1 MVRVAGQ
8 LVRHALGQ
16 AVGASRGFSTS
27 TTFRRIDKIC
37 LSAAE
42 AIRDVK
48 RGSIM
53 LVGGFGFSGVPSS
66 LIDAIAQHQNI
77 TDLSVVSNNAG
88 MPGVGLGK
96 LLETKQISKMIASYI
111 GENKLLEKMYL
122 TGALDLELIPQGTM
136 VEKCAA
142 GAAGV
147 PAFYTPTA
155 FGTVVQTGN
164 LPVRHNSD
172 GSVAIMSQPR
182 ETREFNGKNY
192 VLESSIFG
200 DVALVKVHKAD
211 RLGNCTF
218 RKAQNNFNESMGKN
232 ARLTIVEADE
242 IVEVGELQ
250 PEHIHLQSI
259 YVDRVIKSTE
269 PKQIEKL
276 VLAKSADDIVK
287 EAASNRKREK
297 IIKRAAKE
305 FKDGMFV
312 NLGIGIPLAA
322 PALVPND
329 IEVILQSEN
338 GILGMGRYPQLG
350 QEDPDL
356 INPGKETV
364 TLNPGA
370 STFGSHES
378 FGMIRSGKIDLTMLG
393 ALQVSMNGDMA
404 NFMLPGKVKGI
415 GGAMDL
421 VANPEKTKVVV
432 TMEHL
437 DRKGM
442 PKIMREC
449 TFPLTGTRCVSRII
463 TDLAVFDCV
472 PEGLVLRELVPEVT
486 VEELE
491 KLTDA
496 PFTVADDFK
505 PYVV

>member
-37 LSAAE
+37 PSAAE

-472 PEGLVLRELVPEVT
+472 PGGLVLRELVPEVT
-486 VEELE
+486 VEKLE

-496 PFTVADDFK
+496 PFTVAEDFK

>member
-1 MVRVAGQ
+1 
-8 LVRHALGQ
+8 
-16 AVGASRGFSTS
+16 
-27 TTFRRIDKIC
+27 
-37 LSAAE
+37 
-42 AIRDVK
+42 
-48 RGSIM
+48 
-53 LVGGFGFSGVPSS
+53 
-66 LIDAIAQHQNI
+66 
-77 TDLSVVSNNAG
+77 

-96 LLETKQISKMIASYI
+96 LLETKQINKMIASYI
-111 GENKLLEKMYL
+111 GENELLEKMYL

-155 FGTVVQTGN
+155 FGTIVQTGN

-172 GSVAIMSQPR
+172 GSVATMSQPR

-192 VLESSIFG
+192 VLESSILG

-287 EAASNRKREK
+287 EAASNPKREK

-437 DRKGM
+437 DRKGR

-472 PEGLVLRELVPEVT
+472 REGLVLKELVPEVT

-505 PYVV
+505 PYVA

>member
-1 MVRVAGQ
+1 MIKGSLAIDRMVRVAGQ
-8 LVRHALGQ
+8 LVRRALGQ

-37 LSAAE
+37 PSAAE

-48 RGSIM
+48 KGSIM

-77 TDLSVVSNNAG
+77 TDLTVVSNNAG

-96 LLETKQISKMIASYI
+96 LLETKQISTMVASYI

-276 VLAKSADDIVK
+276 VLAKSSDDI
-287 EAASNRKREK
+287 
-297 IIKRAAKE
+297 IKGRAAKE

-437 DRKGM
+437 DRKGR

-463 TDLAVFDCV
+463 TDLAVLDCV

-505 PYVV
+505 PYVA